1 MTTVSIRPH
10 SESLLRPMP
19 EFVPRAHSAR
29 TPAEER
35 DWLRAALG
43 VQAELQE
50 LFIRHG
56 ADRAWWDAAL
66 RKIIGLTGSAFGFL
80 GRIKHDSDGTPFLH
94 TLAITDIAWN
104 EWSRGLFDDF
114 ARDGLEFRNLQ
125 SLFGV
130 TVATGEVVVSDA
142 PATDPRRCGL
152 PPGHPPLD
160 AYIGLPLRDGDTA
173 IGMIGLGNAPGGY
186 QASLEDDLGPVLSVV
201 AAMIAR
207 DEAEH
212 QAREAFSTARDLEVV
227 ADAEG
232 EVLAATSLVDAEVVV
247 LRALASLLPG
257 MHGQVLVSDSVDP
270 ARLAAVGGAD
280 GGLDPAQCHA
290 LRSGRTHVSLP
301 GLRVG
306 SCAHVDPMVAATI
319 CVPVGTDDEVYGLL
333 TAGVKELTDEGGSAR
348 VAEVAGSLERFAR
361 TLAQVALREDL
372 VSRALRDPV
381 TGLPNRASMMQDVER
396 RLRRIEAAA
405 RPFGLL
411 LLDLDDFKNVND
423 TLGHVEGDRVL
434 REAGAA
440 IVGAVR
446 DDDVVGRIG
455 GDEFAIILVAGQ
467 PEVMCAAAERIIT
480 AISGVTAAA
489 GSVVSASVGG
499 VPVGWSDVSWD
510 DAYAQ
515 ADEMLYQAKRAGKGR
530 VVISDMLGATDQP

>member
-1 MTTVSIRPH
+1 S
-10 SESLLRPMP
+10 
-19 EFVPRAHSAR
+19 
-29 TPAEER
+29 
-35 DWLRAALG
+35 
-43 VQAELQE
+43 
-50 LFIRHG
+50 
-56 ADRAWWDAAL
+56 
-66 RKIIGLTGSAFGFL
+66 
-80 GRIKHDSDGTPFLH
+80 
-94 TLAITDIAWN
+94 
-104 EWSRGLFDDF
+104 
-114 ARDGLEFRNLQ
+114 DGLEFRNLQ